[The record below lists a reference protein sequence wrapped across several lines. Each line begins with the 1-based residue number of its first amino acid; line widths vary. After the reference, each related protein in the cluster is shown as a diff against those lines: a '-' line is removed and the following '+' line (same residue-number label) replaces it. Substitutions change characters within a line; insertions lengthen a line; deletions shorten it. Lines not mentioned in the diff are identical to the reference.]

1 VVEIIKKFNTR
12 TTVGMA
18 AFLISGSYLAS
29 RFLGLF
35 RDRLLIA
42 EFGRGPLT
50 DAYIAAFRLPE
61 LLFTLLVS
69 GAFAVAFI
77 PILTE
82 FWVKDQRDE
91 AWEVSSTVLNIL
103 AIVTLVAGA
112 IVFVFAD
119 PLTTILTPGFDA
131 DRHGLTVGLTRIMI
145 FTPMFFAIS
154 SVFGSIQQSFNRFFF
169 FAIASI
175 FYNFGIIFGIL
186 VLSGSYS
193 IYGVAVGVVLGAAL
207 QAAVQALG
215 LYGLGFKYK
224 PVLKWR
230 DKRVLRVFKLLVP
243 RSINQGIDQVYFTIQ
258 TVIGSQL
265 SAGSLTAFYFANNL
279 KNVPLMIIGNS
290 IATAAFP
297 KMAARAADKDPQRM
311 VEDLVINARMIL
323 FLVIPAASLAVIL
336 RGYIIRLLF
345 GFGDPTTANVLG
357 WFAGAIVFHSLF
369 FLVSRAYYALQDTRT
384 PLYVGIVAA
393 GVNVILSI
401 LLSEHYG
408 VVGLAMATS
417 IIAVLETS
425 ILLAILKQRLGTI
438 GGRAILRGVSKMLIA
453 NTVMSSA
460 VYILVARVLPL
471 YAVDQGFMII
481 APKFAALVIAAGLLY
496 LIPSYVFHLKEARQV
511 VTRLFAYMRRPV
523 NLD

>member
-1 VVEIIKKFNTR
+1 MVNIIKKFNSH
-12 TTVGMA
+12 TTVGVA

-35 RDRLLIA
+35 RDRLLVA

-82 FWVKDQRDE
+82 FWTKDQKDE
-91 AWEVSSTVLNIL
+91 AWEVSSTILNIL
-103 AIVTLVAGA
+103 AIVTLVAGV
-112 IVFVFAD
+112 IVFIFAD
-119 PLTTILTPGFDA
+119 PLTSLLTPGFDA
-131 DRHGLTVGLTRIMI
+131 DRHSLTVGLTRIMI

-154 SVFGSIQQSFNRFFF
+154 SVFGSIQQSLNRFFF
-169 FAIASI
+169 FAIASV

-186 VLSGSYS
+186 VLSNSYS
-193 IYGVAVGVVLGAAL
+193 IYGVAVGVVIGSAL
-207 QAAVQALG
+207 QATVQALG

-230 DKRVLRVFKLLVP
+230 DKRVIRVFKLLIP

-258 TVIGSQL
+258 TIIGSQL
-265 SAGSLTAFYFANNL
+265 AAGSLTAFYFANNL

-297 KMAARAADKDPQRM
+297 QLAARAADKNKERM
-311 VEDLVINARMIL
+311 IEDLVINARMIL

-336 RGYIIRLLF
+336 RGYIVRLLF

-357 WFAGAIVFHSLF
+357 WFAGAIIFHSLF
-369 FLVSRAYYALQDTRT
+369 FLVSRAYYAMQDTRT
-384 PLYVGIVAA
+384 PLYVGIASAA
-393 GVNVILSI
+393 ASIVLSLILSRT
-401 LLSEHYG
+401 YG
-408 VVGLAMATS
+408 VVGLAMAQS
-417 IIAVLETS
+417 AIAILETL
-425 ILLAILKQRLGTI
+425 ILLIILKKRLGTI
-438 GGRAILRGVSKMLIA
+438 GGRAILSGVAKMFVA
-453 NTVMSSA
+453 NAIMASA
-460 VYILVARVLPL
+460 VYILVAQILPL
-471 YAVDQGFMII
+471 YAVDQGFMAI
-481 APKFAALVIAAGLLY
+481 APKFAAILLSAGLLY
-496 LIPSYVFHLKEARQV
+496 LIPSYILHLKEARQV
-511 VTRLFAYMRRPV
+511 VSKLFAYMRRPV